1 MKQTVVM
8 RSAIAIALVILLSGY
23 TCVNAQT
30 PTPNKTGPDVNQ
42 ALQRES
48 IEQIVHEYLLKN
60 PAVIR
65 EAMQA
70 LQAQEEI
77 EKRQKVADNL
87 KALES
92 DLYRDPGSPIAG
104 NPNGDITIVAF
115 FDYNCGYC
123 KKTLP
128 ALQSLISKDHSVR
141 VVYKEFPILSP
152 DSQIA
157 ALAALAA
164 DKQGKY
170 TAFHQ
175 GLMESERAGSEA
187 IKGISDRLGL
197 NYDTLQHDMNDPGI
211 SEALNRNFRLASA
224 LEIQGTPAYII
235 GGQIIPGAIDADSL
249 AQVVSNERA
258 RLKNAKAPGEFA
270 NPSK

>member
-1 MKQTVVM
+1 MKLTVVM
-8 RSAIAIALVILLSGY
+8 RTVIATAFVILLFGFSR
-23 TCVNAQT
+23 VNAQT
-30 PTPNKTGPDVNQ
+30 PSTDKTGP
-42 ALQRES
+42 AGKPASQRES
-48 IEQIVHEYLLKN
+48 IEQIVREYLLKN

-77 EKRQKVADNL
+77 DKRQKVADNL

-92 DLYRDPGSPIAG
+92 DLYQDPRSPTAG
-104 NPNGDITIVAF
+104 NPNGDVTIVAF

-128 ALQSLISKDHSVR
+128 ALQSLLSKDHSIR

-170 TAFHQ
+170 SAFHL
-175 GLMESERAGSEA
+175 GLMESDSAGSDA

-197 NYDTLQHDMNDPGI
+197 NYATLQHDMNDPGI

-249 AQVVSNERA
+249 AQVVSDERA
-258 RLKNAKAPGEFA
+258 RLKNAKAAGEFA